1 MFFEIDLNTIPEV
14 RYIGHVTYNFPW
26 IHFERVIDEFILY
39 IIESGE
45 MHIEE
50 DDKKHH
56 LLPGDCFL
64 LEPNKLHRGY
74 AEACCSYYFVHFKH
88 SSLTKSSLN
97 KDKIC
102 DYLLE
107 ARTNSLSSDIFSE
120 SICTSYSSYYPKMF
134 TIKNETLLSEIS
146 SIFTSAIDYYNSKL
160 EHYKLTSSIKLLE
173 ILILIIREFISDE
186 KNLAV
191 NKSPKSAYLTN
202 SLLNYLNRE
211 YLIKIT
217 SELLEKEFELNYD
230 YMNRVF
236 KKNTGFTIKNYVNVV
251 RINKA
256 KEILATTS
264 CKVREA
270 GYLVGIDN
278 PYYFSRLFKQIAGTS
293 PLKYIKSLNIK

>member
-1 MFFEIDLNTIPEV
+1 MFFEIDLNIIPKV

-26 IHFERVIDEFILY
+26 THFERSIDEFILY

-45 MHIEE
+45 MYIEE
-50 DDKKHH
+50 DNKKYH

-64 LEPNKLHRGY
+64 LEPNKLHRGFK
-74 AEACCSYYFVHFKH
+74 EACCSYYFIHFKH
-88 SSLTKSSLN
+88 SSLSTSSLS
-97 KDKIC
+97 KDNIC

-107 ARTNSLSSDIFSE
+107 ERTNSLSSDIFSE
-120 SICTSYSSYYPKMF
+120 SISTSYNSYYPKIF
-134 TIKNETLLSEIS
+134 TIKNETLFSEIS
-146 SIFTSAIDYYNSKL
+146 SVLTSAIDYYNSKL
-160 EHYKLTSSIKLLE
+160 EHYKLTSSIKLLDV
-173 ILILIIREFISDE
+173 LLLIIKEFVSDE
-186 KNLAV
+186 KNLEIY
-191 NKSPKSAYLTN
+191 KSPKSSYLTN

-211 YLIKIT
+211 YLSKIT
-217 SELLEKEFELNYD
+217 SELIEAEFELNYD

-236 KKNTGFTIKNYVNVV
+236 KKNTGYTIKNYVNVV

-278 PYYFSRLFKQIAGTS
+278 PYYFSRLFKQITGTS
-293 PLKYIKSLNIK
+293 PLEYIKSLNIK

>member
-1 MFFEIDLNTIPEV
+1 MFFEINLNVIPKV

-45 MHIEE
+45 MYIEE
-50 DDKKHH
+50 GDKKHH

-74 AEACCSYYFVHFKH
+74 KEACCSYYFIHFKH
-88 SSLTKSSLN
+88 SSLTKSSLD

-102 DYLLE
+102 DYLLDE
-107 ARTNSLSSDIFSE
+107 RTNSLSSDIFSE
-120 SICTSYSSYYPKMF
+120 TISTSYRSYYPKMF
-134 TIKNETLLSEIS
+134 TVKNETFFSKIS
-146 SIFTSAIDYYNSKL
+146 SVLTSAIDYYNSKL
-160 EHYKLTSSIKLLE
+160 EHYKLTSSIKLLDV
-173 ILILIIREFISDE
+173 LILIIREFISDE
-186 KNLAV
+186 KNLAI
-191 NKSPKSAYLTN
+191 NKSPKSSYLTN
-202 SLLNYLNRE
+202 SLLNYLNRK

-278 PYYFSRLFKQIAGTS
+278 PYYFSRLFKQITGTS

>member
-1 MFFEIDLNTIPEV
+1 MYFKIDLNIIPKV

-26 IHFERVIDEFILY
+26 IHFDRTIDEFILY

-45 MHIEE
+45 MYIEE
-50 DDKKHH
+50 NDKKHH

-74 AEACCSYYFVHFKH
+74 KEACCSYYFIHFKH
-88 SSLTKSSLN
+88 SSLNTSSLDKN
-97 KDKIC
+97 KIC
-102 DYLLE
+102 DYLLDE
-107 ARTNSLSSDIFSE
+107 RTNSLSSDIFSE
-120 SICTSYSSYYPKMF
+120 SISTSYSSYYPKMF
-134 TIKNETLLSEIS
+134 TIKNEALLSEIS
-146 SIFTSAIDYYNSKL
+146 SSLTSAIDCYNSKL

-173 ILILIIREFISDE
+173 VLILIIREFISDE
-186 KNLAV
+186 KNLSV
-191 NKSPKSAYLTN
+191 NKSPKSSYLTN

-211 YLIKIT
+211 YLNKIT

-264 CKVREA
+264 CNVREA

-278 PYYFSRLFKQIAGTS
+278 PYYFSRLFKQITGTS

>member
-1 MFFEIDLNTIPEV
+1 MFFEIDLNIIPKV

-45 MHIEE
+45 MYIEE

-74 AEACCSYYFVHFKH
+74 KEACCSYYFIHFKH

-97 KDKIC
+97 KNNIC

-120 SICTSYSSYYPKMF
+120 SISTSYSSYYPKMF

-146 SIFTSAIDYYNSKL
+146 SILTSAIDYYNSKL

-173 ILILIIREFISDE
+173 VLILIIREFISDE
-186 KNLAV
+186 KNLSI
-191 NKSPKSAYLTN
+191 NKSPKSSYLTN
-202 SLLNYLNRE
+202 SLLNYLNRK

-217 SELLEKEFELNYD
+217 SELIEKEFELNYD

-278 PYYFSRLFKQIAGTS
+278 PYYFSRLFKQITGTS

>member
-1 MFFEIDLNTIPEV
+1 MFFEIDLNIIPKV

-45 MHIEE
+45 MYIEE

-74 AEACCSYYFVHFKH
+74 KEACCSYYFIHFKH
-88 SSLTKSSLN
+88 SSLITSSLN

-107 ARTNSLSSDIFSE
+107 ERTNSLSSDIFSE
-120 SICTSYSSYYPKMF
+120 TISTSYRSYYPKMF
-134 TIKNETLLSEIS
+134 TVKNETFFSKIS
-146 SIFTSAIDYYNSKL
+146 SVLTSAIDYYNSKL
-160 EHYKLTSSIKLLE
+160 EHYKLTSSVKLLE
-173 ILILIIREFISDE
+173 VLILIISEFISGE
-186 KNLAV
+186 KNLEV
-191 NKSPKSAYLTN
+191 NQSPKSSYLTN
-202 SLLNYLNRE
+202 ALLNYLNRE

-217 SELLEKEFELNYD
+217 SQLLEKEFELNYD

-278 PYYFSRLFKQIAGTS
+278 PYYFSRLFKQITGTS